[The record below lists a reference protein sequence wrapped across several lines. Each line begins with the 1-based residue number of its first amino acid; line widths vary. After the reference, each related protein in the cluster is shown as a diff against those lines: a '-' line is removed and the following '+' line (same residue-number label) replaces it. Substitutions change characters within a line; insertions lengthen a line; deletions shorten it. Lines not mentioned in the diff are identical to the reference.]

1 MVRAYLVRVRVRVR
15 VRVSVGVSVRV
26 RVRVRLRLRV
36 RVRGG
41 VAQPVPFDQ
50 PAQPLATLALLDPL
64 APRRST
70 RHELLGLTVRRTE
83 EPYPGEG

>member
-15 VRVSVGVSVRV
+15 VGVSVRVRVGVSVGVSVRV

-70 RHELLGLTVRRTE
+70 RHELG
-83 EPYPGEG
+83 